1 MKGVRVPVIAHEEV
15 LKVKSALGIVRLS
28 RADAARW
35 LIDQGLHD
43 DLKGGPLPRE
53 RETIRISEEL
63 NERLE
68 TVAQVSMRSKSLIA
82 AWAIENALRG
92 LSS

>member
-1 MKGVRVPVIAHEEV
+1 MKAVRVPIVAHEEV

-53 RETIRISEEL
+53 RETIRINEEL

-68 TVAQVSMRSKSLIA
+68 AVARASMRSKSLVA
-82 AWAIENALRG
+82 AWAIEQALKG

>member
-1 MKGVRVPVIAHEEV
+1 MKAVRVPVISHADV
-15 LKVKSALGIVRLS
+15 LKVKSTLGFMRLS

-35 LIDQGLHD
+35 LIESGLHD
-43 DLKGGPLPRE
+43 DLKGGPLPSQ

-68 TVAQVSMRSKSLIA
+68 AVASASMRSKSLIA

-92 LSS
+92 LS

>member
-1 MKGVRVPVIAHEEV
+1 MKAVRVPIVAHEEV

-68 TVAQVSMRSKSLIA
+68 TVAQAMRSKSLIA

>member
-1 MKGVRVPVIAHEEV
+1 MKAVRVPVVAHEEV

-35 LIDQGLHD
+35 LIDQGLSD
-43 DLKGGPLPRE
+43 DLKGGPLPSH

-68 TVAQVSMRSKSLIA
+68 VVAQVSMRSKSLVA
-82 AWAIENALRG
+82 AWAIEQALRR